1 MFSSQI
7 PSIWVEVFEL
17 IQGSSSDDFS
27 INLLKLTLS
36 LTYNNHVLYQKVRQS
51 YRFRLSD
58 DNKVWFLELCTFFT
72 LTLPETLEVISLNIK
87 YSMYSNWCQL
97 KLQGSIYAP
106 LVTVKWNQN
115 QLRTQSCSIIRITEE
130 LLYISLAIY
139 YTYNVTTIVLKHQKK
154 NNNLW

>member
-36 LTYNNHVLYQKVRQS
+36 LTYNNHVLPKSQAKLPLQAIWRQQS
-51 YRFRLSD
+51 LISRTLHIFYSASARNTRSD
-58 DNKVWFLELCTFFT
+58 FT
-72 LTLPETLEVISLNIK
+72 YNIK

-130 LLYISLAIY
+130 LLSFHLQFIIH
-139 YTYNVTTIVLKHQKK
+139 IM
-154 NNNLW
+154 